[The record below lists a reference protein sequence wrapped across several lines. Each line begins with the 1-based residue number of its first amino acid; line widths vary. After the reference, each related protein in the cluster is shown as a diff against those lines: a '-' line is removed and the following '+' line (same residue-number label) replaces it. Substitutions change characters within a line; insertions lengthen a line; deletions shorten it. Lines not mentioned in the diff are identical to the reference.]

1 MVWME
6 WILGELVAL
15 GLMVVLAILVAMI
28 SSNKTGKIFFIF
40 PFYISK

>member
-15 GLMVVLAILVAMI
+15 QLMVVLAILVAVI
-28 SSNKTGKIFFIF
+28 SSNITG
-40 PFYISK
+40 